1 MKLQCNVDLAASY
14 KSGSQIARIL
24 SEDWCSHELYCPAC
38 DSDRI
43 LSSKANTPAVDF
55 ACPLCEQRFQL
66 KNLRKWGPRKVVDAG
81 YEAMIAAIRGD
92 RAPHLLLLHYTSE
105 WFIQN
110 VLLVPRMFFT
120 ERVIEKRRPLS
131 QTARRAGW
139 VGCNILLSSIPE
151 DGKIPIVSSGVPAPQ
166 KRVRLEFERIRG
178 LGKLRP
184 TTRGWT
190 VDVHNAIRRL
200 GKSLFSL
207 QDVYGL
213 EHELQILYPQN
224 RNVRPKIRQQLQILR
239 DLRFITFEGSG
250 NYSLR

>member
-1 MKLQCNVDLAASY
+1 
-14 KSGSQIARIL
+14 
-24 SEDWCSHELYCPAC
+24 
-38 DSDRI
+38 
-43 LSSKANTPAVDF
+43 
-55 ACPLCEQRFQL
+55 
-66 KNLRKWGPRKVVDAG
+66 
-81 YEAMIAAIRGD
+81 MIAAIRGD
-92 RAPHLLLLHYTSE
+92 RAPHLLLLQYTSE

-151 DGKIPIVSSGVPAPQ
+151 DGKIPIVSGGVPEPQ

-184 TTRGWT
+184 AARGWT
-190 VDVHNAIRRL
+190 VDVLSAIRRL
-200 GKSLFSL
+200 GKSRFSL
-207 QDVYGL
+207 HDVYGL
-213 EHELQILYPQN
+213 ENTLEALYPQN

-239 DLRFITFEGSG
+239 DLRLITFEGHG
-250 NYSLR
+250 NYSLRE